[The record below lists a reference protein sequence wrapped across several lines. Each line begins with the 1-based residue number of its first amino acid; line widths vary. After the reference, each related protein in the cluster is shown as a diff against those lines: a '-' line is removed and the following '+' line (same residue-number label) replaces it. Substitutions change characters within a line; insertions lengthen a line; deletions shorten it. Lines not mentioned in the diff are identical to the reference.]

1 MKPETRQKL
10 ISLYWNWCGKGRS
23 DYGLPFSLADL
34 LHQAELMARLGV
46 TLERWSEAVSLPVGF
61 LTDLHAAVL
70 EGVSDE
76 EMHDLAK
83 VRAPAKRREDTKGRK
98 P

>member
-1 MKPETRQKL
+1 MRPHTCQKL
-10 ISLYWNWCGKGRS
+10 ITLYWNWCGKGRS

-34 LHQAELMARLGV
+34 LHQAELGARLGV
-46 TLERWSEAVSLPVGF
+46 TLEQLSEATSLPVGF

-70 EGVSDE
+70 EGVSHE
-76 EMHDLAK
+76 EMRDLDK
-83 VRAPAKRREDTKGRK
+83 VRAATGNDGGQPGV

>member
-1 MKPETRQKL
+1 MKPETHQKL
-10 ISLYWNWCGKGRS
+10 ITLYRNWCGKGRGDS
-23 DYGLPFSLADL
+23 GLPFSLADL
-34 LHQAELMARLGV
+34 LHQAELETRLGV
-46 TLERWSEAVSLPVGF
+46 TLEQLSKATSLPVGF

-76 EMHDLAK
+76 EMRDLAK
-83 VRAPAKRREDTKGRK
+83 VQVPAKRREDTKGRK